1 MSDYEMLSIVLMVIG
16 IVTTV
21 LIAYINAKK

>member
-16 IVTTV
+16 IVTTI